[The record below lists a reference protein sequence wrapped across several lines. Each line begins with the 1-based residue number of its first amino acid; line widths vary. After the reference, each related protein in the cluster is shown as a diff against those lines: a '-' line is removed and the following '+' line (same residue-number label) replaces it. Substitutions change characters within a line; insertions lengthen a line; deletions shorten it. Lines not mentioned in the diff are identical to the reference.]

1 MTVNSLH
8 SILRSKPI
16 FQANDI
22 VRDQV
27 RYKDDKQISDQVWNQ
42 VYMQV
47 SNQVDD
53 QVKEDLLWP
62 EKPL

>member
-27 RYKDDKQISDQVWNQ
+27 RYKDDKQISDQVRGHLYSRVLVLIKAQ
-42 VYMQV
+42 L
-47 SNQVDD
+47 
-53 QVKEDLLWP
+53 KEDLS
-62 EKPL
+62 

>member
-27 RYKDDKQISDQVWNQ
+27 RYKDDKQISDQVRGHLYSRVLVLIKAQ
-42 VYMQV
+42 L
-47 SNQVDD
+47 
-53 QVKEDLLWP
+53 KEDLI
-62 EKPL
+62 

>member
-27 RYKDDKQISDQVWNQ
+27 RYKDDKQISDQVRGHLYSRVLVLIKAQ
-42 VYMQV
+42 LK
-47 SNQVDD
+47 DD
-53 QVKEDLLWP
+53 LS
-62 EKPL
+62 

>member
-27 RYKDDKQISDQVWNQ
+27 RYKDDKQVGDQVRGHLYGRVLVLIKAQ
-42 VYMQV
+42 LK
-47 SNQVDD
+47 DD
-53 QVKEDLLWP
+53 LS
-62 EKPL
+62 

>member
-27 RYKDDKQISDQVWNQ
+27 SYKDDKQISVQVRGHLYSRVLVLIKAQ
-42 VYMQV
+42 L
-47 SNQVDD
+47 
-53 QVKEDLLWP
+53 KEDLI
-62 EKPL
+62 

>member
-27 RYKDDKQISDQVWNQ
+27 RYKDDKQISVQIRGHLYSRVLVLIKAQ
-42 VYMQV
+42 L
-47 SNQVDD
+47 
-53 QVKEDLLWP
+53 KEDLI
-62 EKPL
+62 

>member
-1 MTVNSLH
+1 MTVNSFH

-27 RYKDDKQISDQVWNQ
+27 RYKDDKQVGDQVRGHLYSRVLVLIKAQ
-42 VYMQV
+42 L
-47 SNQVDD
+47 
-53 QVKEDLLWP
+53 KEDLM
-62 EKPL
+62 

>member
-27 RYKDDKQISDQVWNQ
+27 RYKDDKQISDQVRGHLYSRVLVLIKAQ
-42 VYMQV
+42 L
-47 SNQVDD
+47 
-53 QVKEDLLWP
+53 KEDLT
-62 EKPL
+62 